1 MNPGLFA
8 LNNYQEALMFRK
20 VIAFTFVCL
29 LTHTTG
35 IIALAGSKAEKES
48 RRVEQ
53 VKAGIAKLGVGADAR
68 ISVKLNDKTKL
79 SGYLSQV
86 NADSFV
92 VIDLKTE
99 APTAVAYPEV
109 TQVQGHNLSTGAKI
123 AIGVGIAVLVI
134 GIIVLV
140 ASKSIGDPF
149 NR

>member
-1 MNPGLFA
+1 MNPELFFP
-8 LNNYQEALMFRK
+8 NNYQEAFMFRK
-20 VIAFTFVCL
+20 IIAFTFVCL

-53 VKAGIAKLGVGADAR
+53 VKAGVAKLGVGADAR
-68 ISVKLNDKTKL
+68 ISVRLNDKTKL

-86 NADSFV
+86 NEDSFV
-92 VIDLKTE
+92 VIDLKTG
-99 APTAVAYPEV
+99 APTTVAYPDV

-134 GIIVLV
+134 GIVILI
-140 ASKSIGDPF
+140 ASHQIGDSF
-149 NR
+149 GR